1 MIFRCNI
8 SPIFYFPKCLFEE
21 VICYFYQ
28 NCWFKDQ
35 ATRVNL
41 MATAEFLRELLDE
54 LDEANAECD
63 GVTRLVS
70 TVDRHFWVECGAL
83 RIDYRARMWLGD
95 DDCVPHGVHSPDQ
108 YPLIAYA
115 GKPVYMEPLSDPLF
129 SIILNKDGYDF
140 SEYFPEVRA
149 TSVNEPGSKSKGPGL
164 G

>member
-1 MIFRCNI
+1 
-8 SPIFYFPKCLFEE
+8 
-21 VICYFYQ
+21 
-28 NCWFKDQ
+28 
-35 ATRVNL
+35 

-70 TVDRHFWVECGAL
+70 TVLARNDVEHQVYAGGILRSSETGGKDLLMDRHFWVECGAL